1 VAWRRRSWRCRRSRQ
16 CRCPRSSPAPSPDAD
31 GLLSFPRAA
40 VEVVVLGTSTV
51 SRCNRAFTRLNA
63 AATRLLP
70 LTHGVVSSVG
80 RKTPM
85 GLVAGALGLRPRPAF
100 EARCRRRWG
109 ESPKLPWL
117 RPAGRPRLRRLPS
130 RQPGGKGAMRRDKS
144 GKPALSQVG
153 FACMRAP
160 ASGRASQPGGARVPS
175 PARAVAARVA
185 WCGRIRGKEE
195 KG

>member
-1 VAWRRRSWRCRRSRQ
+1 MAWRRRSWRCRHSRR
-16 CRCPRSSPAPSPDAD
+16 CRCPRSGPAPSPDAD

-40 VEVVVLGTSTV
+40 VEVVVLGASTA
-51 SRCNRAFTRLNA
+51 SRCDRAFPRLDA

-70 LTHGVVSSVG
+70 LTHGVVSGVG

-85 GLVAGALGLRPRPAF
+85 GLVAGALGLRPHPAF
-100 EARCRRRWG
+100 DARCRGRRG

-117 RPAGRPRLRRLPS
+117 RPAGRPRWRRLPS
-130 RQPGGKGAMRRDKS
+130 RQPGRRGAMRGGKS
-144 GKPALSQVG
+144 GKPAPSQVG

-160 ASGRASQPGGARVPS
+160 ASRRAGQPGGACVPS
-175 PARAVAARVA
+175 RARAVAARVA
-185 WCGRIRGKEE
+185 RCGRIRSEEE